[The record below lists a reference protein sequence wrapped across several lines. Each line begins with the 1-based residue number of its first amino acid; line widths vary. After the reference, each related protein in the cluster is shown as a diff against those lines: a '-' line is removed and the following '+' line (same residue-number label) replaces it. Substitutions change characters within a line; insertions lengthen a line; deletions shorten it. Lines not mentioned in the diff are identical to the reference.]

1 MKRWNR
7 AIRCLPAPPRR
18 RRRGEERR
26 ARLARLAACRIDACT
41 GVGTQLRVGVH
52 VCTWDTNQPT
62 LHLPSPTRQSR
73 SAYWLRGRTLANL
86 SVGRKQHAS
95 VTVRDNGKAGKPD
108 FVQSMSTADGL
119 IRLYIFPSSPL
130 FSFAFLFILV
140 PFRCSLLV
148 RCHPLIARACLGL
161 PLSLARGDSTGS
173 PRKKSIRRAANCS
186 RDRPFFPKVRLAVVF
201 DLLFPNPILLF
212 PPFVN

>member
-1 MKRWNR
+1 M
-7 AIRCLPAPPRR
+7 A
-18 RRRGEERR
+18 
-26 ARLARLAACRIDACT
+26 
-41 GVGTQLRVGVH
+41 
-52 VCTWDTNQPT
+52 
-62 LHLPSPTRQSR
+62 
-73 SAYWLRGRTLANL
+73 
-86 SVGRKQHAS
+86 
-95 VTVRDNGKAGKPD
+95 VRDNGKAGKPD

-130 FSFAFLFILV
+130 FSFAFLFILL

-161 PLSLARGDSTGS
+161 PLAPGDSTGS

-186 RDRPFFPKVRLAVVF
+186 RDRPFLPKVRFAVVF

-212 PPFVN
+212 PPRLLLSINYRAVSPLSLSVFDKRLNCSRGFRVTNFDAGSVNLV